1 VSNVKAER
9 AKEILFNLL
18 KIPSPSGKEDRV
30 ALHIMEF
37 LHRLNYDV
45 HIESD
50 GEIIDLIVNPGAE
63 LFFEVHMDTIPIR
76 AKPFIR
82 GNIVYGTGA
91 SDIKG
96 GVAAVLLMLENL
108 RKLNSDLNV
117 GIVFVSD
124 EEHGGRGS
132 ALFMERYK
140 PRMAVVLEPTDLE
153 VHVAHAGNIEAYFEV
168 DGKEA
173 HGACPE
179 SGENAI
185 ELTYRMIEELKSLEP
200 FKQKGKYFDPHIGL
214 QELICENP
222 YYLIPALCKGR
233 FEARLLP
240 EQEVEDILDLFEP
253 ILDEYTLRYD
263 YTEIWD
269 GYELD
274 EDEEIV
280 QIAKRAMELTEI
292 EDFGGMRS
300 WTDAINFMYNGT
312 KTIVFGPGNLDISH
326 TKNEHIDVRDIVSA
340 SEFLMAINKIY
351 GKEG

>member
-1 VSNVKAER
+1 MKTER
-9 AKEILFNLL
+9 AKEILVNLL
-18 KIPSPSGKEDRV
+18 KIPSPSGKEDRI
-30 ALHIMEF
+30 ALHVMAF
-37 LHRLNYDV
+37 LHKLGYDV

-50 GEIIDLIVNPGAE
+50 GEIIDLVVNPDAE
-63 LFFEVHMDTIPIR
+63 LFYEVHMDTIPMR
-76 AKPFIR
+76 TEPFVR

-108 RKLNSDLNV
+108 KKEANELNV

-140 PRMAVVLEPTDLE
+140 PKMAVVLEPTDLE
-153 VHVAHAGNIEAYFEV
+153 VHIAHAGNIEAYFEV

-179 SGENAI
+179 SGVNAI
-185 ELTYRMIEELKSLEP
+185 EETYKMLEELRALEP
-200 FKQKGKYFDPHIGL
+200 FKAKGKYFDAHIGL
-214 QELICENP
+214 QELVCDNP

-233 FEARLLP
+233 VEARLLP
-240 EQEVEDILDLFEP
+240 EQEVEDILDLMEP
-253 ILDEYTLRYD
+253 IFEEYTLKYE

-269 GYELD
+269 GYEL
-274 EDEEIV
+274 EPDEEIV
-280 QIAKRAMELTEI
+280 QLAKKAMEVTDIDE
-292 EDFGGMRS
+292 FGGMRS

-312 KTIVFGPGNLDISH
+312 RTIVFGPGNLDISH
-326 TKNEHIDVRDIVSA
+326 TKNEHIDVRDVVAA
-340 SEFLMAINKIY
+340 SEFLRALNEIY
-351 GKEG
+351 GKVE

>member
-1 VSNVKAER
+1 MKAER
-9 AKEILFNLL
+9 AKEILINLL
-18 KIPSPSGKEDRV
+18 RIPSPSGKEDRL

-37 LHRLNYDV
+37 LHKLGYDV

-50 GEIIDLIVNPGAE
+50 GEIINLIVNPDAE
-63 LFFEVHMDTIPIR
+63 LFYEVHMDTIDIR
-76 AKPFIR
+76 VQPFIR

-91 SDIKG
+91 SDVKG
-96 GVAAVLLMLENL
+96 GLASILLMLESL
-108 RKLNSDLNV
+108 KKEGKDLNV

-124 EEHGGRGS
+124 EEKGGRGS
-132 ALFMERYK
+132 ALFMERYRPK
-140 PRMAVVLEPTDLE
+140 MAIVLEPTDLE
-153 VHVAHAGNIEAYFEV
+153 VHIAHAGNIEAYFEV

-185 ELTYRMIEELKSLEP
+185 ELAYKMLEELKALEP
-200 FKQKGKYFDPHIGL
+200 FNQKGKYFDPHVGL
-214 QELICENP
+214 QELVCENP

-233 FEARLLP
+233 LEARLLP
-240 EQEVEDILDLFEP
+240 EQEVEDILDLFDP
-253 ILDEYTLRYD
+253 ILEEYTLRYE

-274 EDEEIV
+274 ENEEIV
-280 QIAKRAMELTEI
+280 QIAKKAMDSTGLDE
-292 EDFGGMRS
+292 FGGMRS

-326 TKNEHIDVRDIVSA
+326 TKNEHIDVRDVVKA
-340 SEFLMAINKIY
+340 SEFLTAVNDIF
-351 GKEG
+351 GKS